1 MINGLY
7 NDIRNVYLKVK
18 HLEPFKYIY
27 WTIGEV
33 IEDTISLFSLIWV
46 PIVGSIAIS
55 FFFID
60 EFPLLWVQ
68 VLIWVNLVIFLSV
81 PLPLF
86 LRLYFIYHRAPRKR
100 LEWLISLLIPIAG
113 NNIKMDD
120 GRFFH
125 LFFRFKDREYFTLI
139 ETFDKKKLLFRQ
151 QFMLCI
157 GFLFTDSYTEK
168 KMQRL
173 SGEIIS
179 YLEGKEYA
187 EYFVWNDSSMRVYIP
202 LENVTTEL
210 VSDILNQF
218 LYLEARFKIKPADHT
233 RMVVRNPWDTPTES
247 TKDSK

>member
-1 MINGLY
+1 MINALY

-27 WTIGEV
+27 WTMDEV
-33 IEDTISLFSLIWV
+33 IEDTLSLFSLIWV
-46 PIVGSIAIS
+46 PIVGSIVIA
-55 FFFID
+55 FFFLN

-86 LRLYFIYHRAPRKR
+86 LRLYFIYHRAHRKR

-120 GRFFH
+120 RRFFH

-139 ETFDKKKLLFRQ
+139 ETFDKKRYFFRQ
-151 QFMLCI
+151 QYNLCV
-157 GFLFTDSYTEK
+157 GFFYADSYTSAK
-168 KMQRL
+168 IQRL

-187 EYFVWNDSSMRVYIP
+187 EYFLWSDSSMRVYIP
-202 LENVTTEL
+202 LEKVTTEL
-210 VSDILNQF
+210 VSDILHQF

-233 RMVVRNPWDTPTES
+233 RMVVRWPWDTPS
-247 TKDSK
+247 GNAKDSI